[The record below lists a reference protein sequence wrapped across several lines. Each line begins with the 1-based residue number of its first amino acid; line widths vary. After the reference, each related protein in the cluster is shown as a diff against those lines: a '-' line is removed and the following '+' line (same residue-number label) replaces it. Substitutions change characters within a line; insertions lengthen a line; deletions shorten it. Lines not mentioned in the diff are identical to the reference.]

1 MVERVYS
8 AGLNPEFPADEPI
21 PPVIYL
27 FIYFPGNVAPTGIPA
42 ENPG

>member
-8 AGLNPEFPADEPI
+8 AGLNPEFPADELTPS
-21 PPVIYL
+21 VI
-27 FIYFPGNVAPTGIPA
+27 FIYFLSNVAPTGIPA